1 MKKVFLL
8 IAWLMA
14 IGLQAE
20 EKEALLYYSDSSSSS
35 KRVKWAM
42 NYKNIAYQLV
52 DVSPLSE
59 SEEYRKINP
68 MKKVP
73 ALYIDGRT
81 LSQSVAILE
90 YLEDTRP
97 QRPLLPSDPY
107 QKTIVRQLVQMI
119 ACDIQPLQNGAVLL
133 HVDNGREWARF
144 WIERGFKGV
153 EVFLSQHAGTYSV
166 GDTLTMADFFLYPQI
181 LNARKYGVDLEQ
193 YPNIFRIGKLLDK
206 ESWHHS

>member
-14 IGLQAE
+14 IGVQAE
-20 EKEALLYYSDSSSSS
+20 EKKVLLYYSDSSSSS

-42 NYKNIAYQLV
+42 NYKDIAYQLV
-52 DVSPLSE
+52 DVSPL

-97 QRPLLPSDPY
+97 QPPLLPADPY
-107 QKTIVRQLVQMI
+107 QKAIVKQLVQMI

-133 HVDNGREWARF
+133 RVDNGREWARF
-144 WIERGFKGV
+144 WIERGFRGV
-153 EVFLSQHAGTYSV
+153 EVFLSQHAGIYSV
-166 GDTLTMADFFLYPQI
+166 GNTLTMADFFLYPQI

-193 YPNIFRIGKLLDK
+193 YPNISRIGKLLDK